1 MTIEKLGDMQIAY
14 MRRTGG
20 YGEGNR
26 QLMEQFKRYLREHA
40 LLQEDTT
47 ILGIALDDP
56 AQIPEDRQRYDV
68 GMILTGRED
77 PCGLPVRPVAGGRW
91 QYLKSPIQK
100 RACQISGET
109 FTNAQH
115 GCLWTARDPAERD
128 LRIRRSQ
135 RISVSFACPC
145 GKASSGGFDA

>member
-77 PCGLPVRPVAGGRW
+77 PCGLPVRTVAGG

-100 RACQISGET
+100 RAYQISGET
-109 FTNAQH
+109 FPNAQH
-115 GCLWTARDPAERD
+115 GCLWTARDP
-128 LRIRRSQ
+128 S
-135 RISVSFACPC
+135 
-145 GKASSGGFDA
+145 

>member
-1 MTIEKLGDMQIAY
+1 MTIEKMGDMQIAY

-77 PCGLPVRPVAGGRW
+77 PAACRLRTRCRRPLG
-91 QYLKSPIQK
+91 SI
-100 RACQISGET
+100 
-109 FTNAQH
+109 
-115 GCLWTARDPAERD
+115 
-128 LRIRRSQ
+128 
-135 RISVSFACPC
+135 
-145 GKASSGGFDA
+145 

>member
-77 PCGLPVRPVAGGRW
+77 SCGLPVRTVAGGRW
-91 QYLKSPIQK
+91 AVFEVPHTEECVSGLPVDGTRPI
-100 RACQISGET
+100 
-109 FTNAQH
+109 
-115 GCLWTARDPAERD
+115 LERYAHPKVSAHICEFCVP
-128 LRIRRSQ
+128 LRESKLRGI
-135 RISVSFACPC
+135 
-145 GKASSGGFDA
+145 

>member
-47 ILGIALDDP
+47 ILGIALDTEEGVSDFWRDLP
-56 AQIPEDRQRYDV
+56 QRAA
-68 GMILTGRED
+68 R
-77 PCGLPVRPVAGGRW
+77 LPVDGTRPI
-91 QYLKSPIQK
+91 L
-100 RACQISGET
+100 
-109 FTNAQH
+109 
-115 GCLWTARDPAERD
+115 ERYAHPKVSAHICEFCVP
-128 LRIRRSQ
+128 LRESKLRGI
-135 RISVSFACPC
+135 
-145 GKASSGGFDA
+145 

>member
-68 GMILTGRED
+68 GMILTGREA
-77 PCGLPVRPVAGGRW
+77 PCGLPVRSIADGRYAVFEVPHTEEGIAGFWKNLQKLTGSLPLDGTR
-91 QYLKSPIQK
+91 PI
-100 RACQISGET
+100 I
-109 FTNAQH
+109 
-115 GCLWTARDPAERD
+115 ERYAF
-128 LRIRRSQ
+128 RK
-135 RISVSFACPC
+135 ISVHLCEFCLPLRDC
-145 GKASSGGFDA
+145 

>member
-1 MTIEKLGDMQIAY
+1 MTIEKMGDMQIAY

-47 ILGIALDDP
+47 ILGIALDD
-56 AQIPEDRQRYDV
+56 
-68 GMILTGRED
+68 
-77 PCGLPVRPVAGGRW
+77 
-91 QYLKSPIQK
+91 LKSPIQK

-109 FTNAQH
+109 FPNAQH
-115 GCLWTARDPAERD
+115 GCLWTARDP
-128 LRIRRSQ
+128 S
-135 RISVSFACPC
+135 
-145 GKASSGGFDA
+145 

>member
-47 ILGIALDDP
+47 ILGIALDLSL
-56 AQIPEDRQRYDV
+56 IH
-68 GMILTGRED
+68 I
-77 PCGLPVRPVAGGRW
+77 
-91 QYLKSPIQK
+91 
-100 RACQISGET
+100 
-109 FTNAQH
+109 
-115 GCLWTARDPAERD
+115 
-128 LRIRRSQ
+128 
-135 RISVSFACPC
+135 
-145 GKASSGGFDA
+145 

>member
-77 PCGLPVRPVAGGRW
+77 PCGLPVRTVAGGRW
-91 QYLKSPIQK
+91 AVFEVPHTEEGVSD
-100 RACQISGET
+100 
-109 FTNAQH
+109 F
-115 GCLWTARDPAERD
+115 WRD
-128 LRIRRSQ
+128 LPQRAGHNRTCDIRQ
-135 RISVSFACPC
+135 AHPKVSAHICEFCVPLRESKLR
-145 GKASSGGFDA
+145 GI

>member
-68 GMILTGRED
+68 GMILTGLEVPHTEEGVSDFWRD
-77 PCGLPVRPVAGGRW
+77 LPQRAARLPVDGTRPI
-91 QYLKSPIQK
+91 L
-100 RACQISGET
+100 
-109 FTNAQH
+109 
-115 GCLWTARDPAERD
+115 ERYAHPKVSAHICEFCVP
-128 LRIRRSQ
+128 LRESKLRGI
-135 RISVSFACPC
+135 
-145 GKASSGGFDA
+145 

>member
-26 QLMEQFKRYLREHA
+26 QLMEQFKRYLGERA
-40 LLQEDTT
+40 LLRENTT

-68 GMILTGRED
+68 GMILTGREA
-77 PCGLPVRPVAGGRW
+77 PCGLPVRTIAGGRW
-91 QYLKSPIQK
+91 AVFEVPIQK
-100 RACQISGET
+100 RAYQISGGT
-109 FTNAQH
+109 FPNSQH
-115 GCLWTARDPAERD
+115 GCLWTARDP
-128 LRIRRSQ
+128 S
-135 RISVSFACPC
+135 
-145 GKASSGGFDA
+145 

>member
-56 AQIPEDRQRYDV
+56 AQIPEDRQA
-68 GMILTGRED
+68 
-77 PCGLPVRPVAGGRW
+77 AG

-109 FTNAQH
+109 FPNAQH
-115 GCLWTARDPAERD
+115 GCLWTARDP
-128 LRIRRSQ
+128 S
-135 RISVSFACPC
+135 
-145 GKASSGGFDA
+145 